1 MAANLFLRRKPN
13 DWNVK
18 GEAGGGI
25 IAPLGADKQE
35 DIKYKPA
42 LLQDNIVEP
51 ENDTMVTP
59 EIGAEREVQEKPS
72 LFGERPDRPKPKA
85 YDYILGLL
93 LPALQAGL
101 GGQGALSGAVAG
113 ASNMFANKFKNQNRD
128 IADWEKDRAYG
139 LSERKAD
146 NELTK
151 IQQDMDYKKG
161 MLDVSKGTL
170 NLNKEKYNKPIT
182 PPKAIDPS
190 KISDKDYL
198 EALAGIRRVDEL
210 RKKYPAKTFEYYPG
224 DLDIIKAHELNKKAN
239 ATNPYNFYYQQPE
252 DEK

>member
-139 LSERKAD
+139 LAERKAD

-151 IQQDMDYKKG
+151 LQQDIDYKKG
-161 MLDVSKGTL
+161 MLGVSKDKL
-170 NLNKEKYNKPIT
+170 KLDKQKYNNPPARPGKLGELTAQQALEAQTLIDQFNKLKPESIN
-182 PPKAIDPS
+182 PKELAKMQNEVDEAKRIVKFYQMGRKIDPF
-190 KISDKDYL
+190 DYT
-198 EALAGIRRVDEL
+198 EL
-210 RKKYPAKTFEYYPG
+210 
-224 DLDIIKAHELNKKAN
+224 
-239 ATNPYNFYYQQPE
+239 
-252 DEK
+252 